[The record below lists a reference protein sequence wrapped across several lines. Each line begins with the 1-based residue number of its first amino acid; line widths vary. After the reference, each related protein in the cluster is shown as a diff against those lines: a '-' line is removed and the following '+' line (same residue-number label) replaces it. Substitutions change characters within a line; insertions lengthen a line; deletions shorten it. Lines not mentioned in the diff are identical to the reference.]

1 MCVHWPFA
9 ALACSPSSQFTPLV
23 FSLRWKVQVN
33 PPSSSLFQVI
43 IPPVTPGAGMGGT
56 SASPEGK
63 TVLSEVALVV
73 YRTNNPLP
81 QPQKATAELPG
92 FFFSLGNVSHPSP

>member
-1 MCVHWPFA
+1 M
-9 ALACSPSSQFTPLV
+9 
-23 FSLRWKVQVN
+23 
-33 PPSSSLFQVI
+33 I

-73 YRTNNPLP
+73 YRRNNPLP

-92 FFFSLGNVSHPSP
+92 FFFR